1 MAISVAVAVGS
12 ETADNLIAGLKSKM
26 HDLKVGNFD
35 NSNND
40 FGPLI
45 TQEHMEKVKHY
56 ISSAEEQGADIVVDG
71 RSVHV
76 KGCENGFYVGGTLID
91 SVEASMESYKNEIFG
106 PVLQVVRVE
115 TMQQAIDL
123 IDDHEYGNGTCIFT
137 RDGVSKIF

>member
-1 MAISVAVAVGS
+1 MI
-12 ETADNLIAGLKSKM
+12 
-26 HDLKVGNFD
+26 LKVGNFD

-71 RSVHV
+71 RSVNV

-91 SVEASMESYKNEIFG
+91 SVEVFNG
-106 PVLQVVRVE
+106 VLQE
-115 TMQQAIDL
+115 
-123 IDDHEYGNGTCIFT
+123 
-137 RDGVSKIF
+137 